1 MSPSNGLLLEPSDPA
16 LGELTPHGRR
26 ELIRRIADHVGT
38 EISARVQDAAESG
51 RPMTAEAERVA
62 AASEIQRALSSENE
76 RRLRDGDLRFS
87 EAVHQ
92 ALFDGVMAHSYGLGE
107 LDVLWHNPDVEN
119 INANGPKNVFVTLA
133 GGKKIKWSPIA
144 ESQEEMIELI
154 RRAARRLGL
163 VEVEFDARHPHLDLQ
178 LPDGSRLYAVYGGT
192 YVNGVATEPL
202 LAIRR
207 HRFLDITIDDTVRM
221 GVWPKQA
228 ADFVRQAFV
237 AGFNVVVAGDWGSG
251 KTTLLRALCLDAISP
266 HERVVTVEKGLTELG
281 LHHCPDRL
289 PNVAALFSRPA
300 SAEGD
305 GEVSVWDQIQGP
317 SRRLDP
323 TRVIVGEVLGDEV
336 GPALDVFAGSTR
348 GSACTLH
355 ARSATG
361 VVNRFVYLGH
371 SARPPVPAD
380 AVRHALAEAAPII
393 VHLEADD
400 SVEGSIRRFCTS
412 IVEVNGIEGEHLS
425 TTELWRL
432 DADEQLVPTNAPSNE
447 NRRRLARRGWQW
459 ERNGWADS
467 LGERR

>member
-1 MSPSNGLLLEPSDPA
+1 MSRLNSLLGPDDSADTELSPSERRA
-16 LGELTPHGRR
+16 LV
-26 ELIRRIADHVGT
+26 RRIADLVGT
-38 EISARVQDAAESG
+38 EISARVQDASESG
-51 RPMTAEAERVA
+51 RPLSTESERVA
-62 AASEIQRALSSENE
+62 AASEIQRALANENE
-76 RRLRDGDLRFS
+76 RRLRDGLLRLS
-87 EAVHQ
+87 DTLHQ
-92 ALFDGVMAHSYGLGE
+92 SLFDGVMAHAYGLGE
-107 LDVLWHNPDVEN
+107 LDVLWHNPEVEN
-119 INANGPKNVFVTLA
+119 INANGPNDVFVTLA
-133 GGKKIKWSPIA
+133 GGKKIRWSPIA
-144 ESQEEMIELI
+144 ESQEAMIDLI

-192 YVNGVATEPL
+192 QVNGVSTQPL

-228 ADFVRQAFV
+228 ADFVRHAFV
-237 AGFNVVVAGDWGSG
+237 AGFNVVIAGDWGSG
-251 KTTLLRALCLDAISP
+251 KTTLLRALCLDAIAP
-266 HERVVTVEKGLTELG
+266 HERVITVEKGLTELG
-281 LHHCPDRL
+281 LHHCPERL

-305 GEVSVWDQIQGP
+305 GEVTVWDQIQGP

-323 TRVIVGEVLGDEV
+323 TRVIVGEVLGEEV

-355 ARSATG
+355 ARSANG

-371 SARPPVPAD
+371 SARPPVPAE

-412 IVEVNGIEGEHLS
+412 IVEVNGIEGDHLS
-425 TTELWRL
+425 TTELWSL
-432 DADEQLVPTNAPSNE
+432 DADEELVAVNAPSAE
-447 NRRRLARRGWQW
+447 NRRRLARRGWIW
-459 ERNGWADS
+459 ERDGWAHS
-467 LGERR
+467 LGSTR

>member
-1 MSPSNGLLLEPSDPA
+1 MSPLNGLTGPDDSADAELSPSERRA
-16 LGELTPHGRR
+16 LV
-26 ELIRRIADHVGT
+26 RRIADLVGT
-38 EISARVQDAAESG
+38 EISARVQDANESG
-51 RPMTAEAERVA
+51 HPMSTESERVA
-62 AASEIQRALSSENE
+62 AASEIQRALAAENE
-76 RRLRDGDLRFS
+76 RRLRDGSLRLS
-87 EAVHQ
+87 ETVHQ
-92 ALFDGVMAHSYGLGE
+92 SLFDGVMAHAYGLGE

-119 INANGPKNVFVTLA
+119 INANGPTDVFVTLG
-133 GGKKIKWSPIA
+133 GGKKIRWSPIA
-144 ESQEEMIELI
+144 ESQAEMIELI

-192 YVNGVATEPL
+192 HVNGVATQPL

-228 ADFVRQAFV
+228 AEFVRHAFV
-237 AGFNVVVAGDWGSG
+237 AGFNVVIAGDWGSG
-251 KTTLLRALCLDAISP
+251 KTTLLRALCLDAIAP

-281 LHHCPDRL
+281 LHHCPERL

-305 GEVSVWDQIQGP
+305 GEVTVWDQIQGP

-355 ARSATG
+355 ARSAKG

-371 SARPPVPAD
+371 SARPPVPAE

-412 IVEVNGIEGEHLS
+412 IVEVNGIEGDQLS
-425 TTELWRL
+425 TTELWSL
-432 DADEQLVPTNAPSNE
+432 DADEELVAVNAPSAE
-447 NRRRLARRGWQW
+447 NRRRLARRGWIW
-459 ERNGWADS
+459 ERDGWAHS
-467 LGERR
+467 LGGTR

>member
-1 MSPSNGLLLEPSDPA
+1 MTPSNRLLLEPDDPM
-16 LGELTPHGRR
+16 LGEIAPNERR
-26 ELIRRIADHVGT
+26 ALIRRIADRVGT
-38 EISARVQDAAESG
+38 EISARVQDASESG
-51 RPMTAEAERVA
+51 HPMSPDDERVA
-62 AASEIQRALSSENE
+62 AASEIQRSIAAENE
-76 RRLRDGDLRFS
+76 MRLRRGSLRFS
-87 EAVHQ
+87 DTAHQ
-92 ALFDGVMAHSYGLGE
+92 ALFDGVMAHAYGLGE

-119 INANGPKNVFVTLA
+119 INANGPKDVFVTVA
-133 GGKKIKWSPIA
+133 GGKKIRWSPIA
-144 ESQEEMIELI
+144 ETQEEMIELI

-163 VEVEFDARHPHLDLQ
+163 VEVDFDARHPHLDLQ

-192 YVNGVATEPL
+192 YVNGVATQPL

-221 GVWPKQA
+221 GVWPRQA

-251 KTTLLRALCLDAISP
+251 KTTLLRALCLDAIQP

-336 GPALDVFAGSTR
+336 GPVLDVFAGSTR

-355 ARSATG
+355 ARSAKG

-371 SARPPVPAD
+371 SARPTVPPE

-412 IVEVNGIEGEHLS
+412 IVEVNGIEGDQLS
-425 TTELWRL
+425 TTELWGL
-432 DADEQLVPTNAPSNE
+432 DADEQLVPINAPSSE
-447 NRRRLARRGWQW
+447 NRRRLARRGWLW
-459 ERNGWADS
+459 ERDGWAD
-467 LGERR
+467 LLRGLR